1 MTKDIKG
8 KVKELYDELYS
19 ARNVVKDIICSL
31 ESCDDNTNL
40 TQVIGVY
47 ARQMPVYKILAEK
60 RVACIS
66 CLRQV
71 CTGEM
76 SVEKALELF
85 RIAEKQLNEALDCF
99 KF

>member
-8 KVKELYDELYS
+8 KVKELHDELYS
-19 ARNVVKDIICSL
+19 ARTVVADIISSL
-31 ESCDDNTNL
+31 ESCDDTTNL
-40 TQVIGVY
+40 TQAIGVY
-47 ARQMPVYKILAEK
+47 ARQMPGYKILAEK
-60 RVACIS
+60 RVSCIS

-85 RIAEKQLNEALDCF
+85 HIAEKQLNEALDF
-99 KF
+99 IKL